1 MQRIA
6 LIGALLVVMTAAVMP
21 IDASAFLAAA
31 THFAAIIEPSHW
43 SPTLTATAMMTAAAT
58 VTRSSFTIE
67 EFCRRNGISK
77 SFFYKL
83 RNMGKGPRLMDVG
96 SHKRVSVEAEA
107 DWKLAREADAAEAA

>member
-6 LIGALLVVMTAAVMP
+6 LSIIFIIALTAAVAVAP
-21 IDASAFLAAA
+21 HLAA
-31 THFAAIIEPSHW
+31 IEPSHW
-43 SPTLTATAMMTAAAT
+43 SHLDTATLAIVGA
-58 VTRSSFTIE
+58 RSSFTIE

-96 SHKRVSVEAEA
+96 SHKRVSVEAEV
-107 DWKLAREADAAEAA
+107 DWKLAREADASEAA